1 MSQISSIEEMFNEK
15 TEQIIPNLKNA
26 SSDSFNWFSN
36 ISWTTWLIIILI
48 LAFFGINIFV
58 YLAKGTQTVSNLFA
72 PLTQTIVSLFSGT
85 TAKTINVSAKGTQE
99 IVNVS
104 SNTATAGLTEI
115 QNITGSGS
123 TPDSAIHHPDIMSNN
138 TLNQAL
144 NTSTS
149 QHQQQNGEDY
159 IADDAN
165 SSIQQGKMGWCFIGE
180 DRGFRSCEKVGIND
194 TCMSGDIFPTKDV
207 CVNPN
212 LRA

>member
-72 PLTQTIVSLFSGT
+72 PLTQSIVSLFSGT

-99 IVNVS
+99 LVNVS
-104 SNTATAGLTEI
+104 AKGTQELVNVSANTATAGLTEI
-115 QNITGSGS
+115 QNIGT
-123 TPDSAIHHPDIMSNN
+123 
-138 TLNQAL
+138 
-144 NTSTS
+144 
-149 QHQQQNGEDY
+149 
-159 IADDAN
+159 
-165 SSIQQGKMGWCFIGE
+165 
-180 DRGFRSCEKVGIND
+180 
-194 TCMSGDIFPTKDV
+194 
-207 CVNPN
+207 
-212 LRA
+212 